1 VHATFEPRGEYRIA
15 SEAGQRAPKASPVA
29 PSRVPTGDVSLMSAT
44 LLGAE
49 ERFEIAV
56 ESLQELVDLDDV
68 VDRDR
73 LA

>member
-1 VHATFEPRGEYRIA
+1 MHATFEPRGEYRIA
-15 SEAGQRAPKASPVA
+15 SEAGQRAPKASPEA
-29 PSRVPTGDVSLMSAT
+29 PSRVPTGDVSLISVA
-44 LLGAE
+44 LLVAE

-56 ESLQELVDLDDV
+56 ESLQELVNLDDI

>member
-15 SEAGQRAPKASPVA
+15 SEAGQRAPKAGPEA
-29 PSRVPTGDVSLMSAT
+29 PSRVPTGHFSLVCAA
-44 LLGAE
+44 LLVAE

-68 VDRDR
+68 FDRDR

>member
-15 SEAGQRAPKASPVA
+15 SEAGQRAPSGSPET
-29 PSRVPTGDVSLMSAT
+29 PSSVPMREDLGVRPA
-44 LLGAE
+44 LLVAE

-73 LA
+73 LP